1 MITSGGIRLA
11 GEYVFK
17 QDRMSENW
25 YVVHTQPRGE
35 KMLKALLDRE
45 PAVADTYLPMRQ
57 QFAIVGGQ
65 RVSRMALTMPG
76 LVFVRGNKNQLVALL
91 REKSGA
97 SRLMVDSSRKE
108 KDAMVVADSEMT
120 AFRLFNDNTAG
131 QLMMLRSP
139 FCNFT
144 SADRI
149 RIMSGPFAGY
159 EGYIREI
166 GGDNKLIFKVGSMAI
181 ALSNVMRYDVAVV
194 ENHHAST
201 ETSLQLRIAD
211 SLRARLEEA
220 GHVDDACDRLRD
232 IMTGAA
238 GMPAAFTDADRA
250 DARSLAQFC
259 ASDRKRIDSIVDS
272 APLRRFLTPTAETG
286 TLRHSSFVEHRLPVA
301 LGDDRFTAH
310 VAEYPDRRTAACW
323 GEFAE
328 AICALAPDQRAALID
343 KLQRYGLTAFA
354 TAVEG
359 SGQTRFEGAML
370 TSATLA
376 PEALAAEG
384 AAIIGE
390 ILASVRARRWR
401 TLLYAVCLR

>member
-1 MITSGGIRLA
+1 MITSGGVRLA

-76 LVFVRGNKNQLVALL
+76 LVFVRGSKNQLVALL

-144 SADRI
+144 SADR
-149 RIMSGPFAGY
+149 
-159 EGYIREI
+159 
-166 GGDNKLIFKVGSMAI
+166 
-181 ALSNVMRYDVAVV
+181 
-194 ENHHAST
+194 
-201 ETSLQLRIAD
+201 
-211 SLRARLEEA
+211 
-220 GHVDDACDRLRD
+220 
-232 IMTGAA
+232 
-238 GMPAAFTDADRA
+238 
-250 DARSLAQFC
+250 
-259 ASDRKRIDSIVDS
+259 KRIDSIVDN

-286 TLRHSSFVEHRLPVA
+286 TLMHKGFVEHRLPVA

-310 VAEYPDRRTAACW
+310 VAEHPDHSTAACW
-323 GEFAE
+323 GEFATE
-328 AICALAPDQRAALID
+328 ICALAPSQRTALID
-343 KLQRYGLTAFA
+343 KLQRYGLMAFA
-354 TAVEG
+354 SAVEG
-359 SGQTRFEGAML
+359 SGHTRFEGAML

>member
-1 MITSGGIRLA
+1 
-11 GEYVFK
+11 
-17 QDRMSENW
+17 MSENW

-144 SADRI
+144 SADR
-149 RIMSGPFAGY
+149 
-159 EGYIREI
+159 
-166 GGDNKLIFKVGSMAI
+166 
-181 ALSNVMRYDVAVV
+181 
-194 ENHHAST
+194 
-201 ETSLQLRIAD
+201 
-211 SLRARLEEA
+211 
-220 GHVDDACDRLRD
+220 
-232 IMTGAA
+232 
-238 GMPAAFTDADRA
+238 
-250 DARSLAQFC
+250 
-259 ASDRKRIDSIVDS
+259 KRIDSIVGN

-286 TLRHSSFVEHRLPVA
+286 TLRHSTFVEHRLPVA

-310 VAEYPDRRTAACW
+310 VAEHPDHSTAACW
-323 GEFAE
+323 GEFATE
-328 AICALAPDQRAALID
+328 ICALAPSQRTALID

-354 TAVEG
+354 SAVEG
-359 SGQTRFEGAML
+359 SGHTRFEGAML

>member
-1 MITSGGIRLA
+1 
-11 GEYVFK
+11 
-17 QDRMSENW
+17 MSENW

-91 REKSGA
+91 REKSVA

-250 DARSLAQFC
+250 EARSLAHFC
-259 ASDRKRIDSIVDS
+259 ASDCKRIDSIVDN
-272 APLRRFLTPTAETG
+272 APLRRFLTPTDETG
-286 TLRHSSFVEHRLPVA
+286 TLMHKGFVEHRLPVA

-310 VAEYPDRRTAACW
+310 VAEHPDHSTAACW

-328 AICALAPDQRAALID
+328 AICALAPSQRTALID
-343 KLQRYGLTAFA
+343 KLRRYGLTAFA
-354 TAVEG
+354 SAVEG
-359 SGQTRFEGAML
+359 CGQTRFEGAML

>member
-1 MITSGGIRLA
+1 
-11 GEYVFK
+11 
-17 QDRMSENW
+17 
-25 YVVHTQPRGE
+25 
-35 KMLKALLDRE
+35 MLKALLDRE

-91 REKSGA
+91 REKSGT

-286 TLRHSSFVEHRLPVA
+286 TLRHSTFVEHRLPVA

-310 VAEYPDRRTAACW
+310 VAEHPDHSTAACW
-323 GEFAE
+323 GEFAT
-328 AICALAPDQRAALID
+328 AICALAPSQRTALID

-354 TAVEG
+354 SAVEG

>member
-1 MITSGGIRLA
+1 
-11 GEYVFK
+11 
-17 QDRMSENW
+17 MSENW

-250 DARSLAQFC
+250 EARSLAQFC
-259 ASDRKRIDSIVDS
+259 ASDRKRIDSIVGN

-286 TLRHSSFVEHRLPVA
+286 TLMHKGFVEHRLPVA

-310 VAEYPDRRTAACW
+310 VAEHPDHSTAACW
-323 GEFAE
+323 GEFAT
-328 AICALAPDQRAALID
+328 AICALAPDQCAALID
-343 KLQRYGLTAFA
+343 KLRRYGLTTFA
-354 TAVEG
+354 SAVEG
-359 SGQTRFEGAML
+359 NGHTRFEGVML

>member
-1 MITSGGIRLA
+1 
-11 GEYVFK
+11 
-17 QDRMSENW
+17 
-25 YVVHTQPRGE
+25 
-35 KMLKALLDRE
+35 MLKALLDRE

-91 REKSGA
+91 REKSVA

-220 GHVDDACDRLRD
+220 GHVDDACDCLRD

-250 DARSLAQFC
+250 DARSLAHFC
-259 ASDRKRIDSIVDS
+259 ASDRKRIDSIVGN

-286 TLRHSSFVEHRLPVA
+286 TLMHKGFVEHRLPTA

-323 GEFAE
+323 GEFAT
-328 AICALAPDQRAALID
+328 AICALAPGQRAALID
-343 KLQRYGLTAFA
+343 KLRRYGLTTFA
-354 TAVEG
+354 SAVEG
-359 SGQTRFEGAML
+359 CGQTRFEGAML

>member
-1 MITSGGIRLA
+1 
-11 GEYVFK
+11 
-17 QDRMSENW
+17 MSENW

-250 DARSLAQFC
+250 DTRSLAHFC
-259 ASDRKRIDSIVDS
+259 ASDRKRIDSIVGN

-286 TLRHSSFVEHRLPVA
+286 TLMHQDFVEHRLPSA

-328 AICALAPDQRAALID
+328 AICALAPSQRAALID
-343 KLQRYGLTAFA
+343 KLRRYGLTAFA
-354 TAVEG
+354 SAVEG
-359 SGQTRFEGAML
+359 SAQTRFEGVML

>member
-1 MITSGGIRLA
+1 
-11 GEYVFK
+11 
-17 QDRMSENW
+17 MSENW

-250 DARSLAQFC
+250 EARSLAHFC
-259 ASDRKRIDSIVDS
+259 ASDRKRIDSIVGN

-286 TLRHSSFVEHRLPVA
+286 TLMHKGFVEHRLPVA

-310 VAEYPDRRTAACW
+310 VAEHPDHSTAACW

-343 KLQRYGLTAFA
+343 KLRRYGLTAFA

>member
-1 MITSGGIRLA
+1 
-11 GEYVFK
+11 
-17 QDRMSENW
+17 
-25 YVVHTQPRGE
+25 
-35 KMLKALLDRE
+35 
-45 PAVADTYLPMRQ
+45 
-57 QFAIVGGQ
+57 
-65 RVSRMALTMPG
+65 
-76 LVFVRGNKNQLVALL
+76 
-91 REKSGA
+91 
-97 SRLMVDSSRKE
+97 
-108 KDAMVVADSEMT
+108 
-120 AFRLFNDNTAG
+120 
-131 QLMMLRSP
+131 
-139 FCNFT
+139 
-144 SADRI
+144 
-149 RIMSGPFAGY
+149 
-159 EGYIREI
+159 
-166 GGDNKLIFKVGSMAI
+166 MAI

-259 ASDRKRIDSIVDS
+259 ASDRKRIDSIVGN

-286 TLRHSSFVEHRLPVA
+286 TLMHKGFVEHRLPVA

-310 VAEYPDRRTAACW
+310 VAEHLNHSTAACW
-323 GEFAE
+323 GEFAT
-328 AICALAPDQRAALID
+328 AICALAPSQRTALID
-343 KLQRYGLTAFA
+343 KLRRYGLTAFA
-354 TAVEG
+354 SAVEG
-359 SGQTRFEGAML
+359 SGHTRFEGAML

-384 AAIIGE
+384 AAIISE

>member
-1 MITSGGIRLA
+1 
-11 GEYVFK
+11 
-17 QDRMSENW
+17 MSENW

-250 DARSLAQFC
+250 DARSLAHFC
-259 ASDRKRIDSIVDS
+259 ASDNALTASWTALRCAASLRPPQRQARSCIKASLNTGCQPRSATTASQPMWRNIPTTAQPPAGASLPQRY
-272 APLRRFLTPTAETG
+272 APLR
-286 TLRHSSFVEHRLPVA
+286 HRSAQP
-301 LGDDRFTAH
+301 
-310 VAEYPDRRTAACW
+310 
-323 GEFAE
+323 
-328 AICALAPDQRAALID
+328 
-343 KLQRYGLTAFA
+343 
-354 TAVEG
+354 
-359 SGQTRFEGAML
+359 SL
-370 TSATLA
+370 TSCNATD
-376 PEALAAEG
+376 
-384 AAIIGE
+384 
-390 ILASVRARRWR
+390 
-401 TLLYAVCLR
+401 

>member
-1 MITSGGIRLA
+1 
-11 GEYVFK
+11 
-17 QDRMSENW
+17 
-25 YVVHTQPRGE
+25 
-35 KMLKALLDRE
+35 MLKALLDRE

-250 DARSLAQFC
+250 DARSLAHFC
-259 ASDRKRIDSIVDS
+259 ASDRKRIDSIVGN

-286 TLRHSSFVEHRLPVA
+286 TLRHSTFVEHRLPVA

-310 VAEYPDRRTAACW
+310 VAEHPDHSTAACW
-323 GEFAE
+323 GEFATE
-328 AICALAPDQRAALID
+328 ICALAPSQRTALID

-354 TAVEG
+354 SAVEG
-359 SGQTRFEGAML
+359 SGHTRFEGAML

-376 PEALAAEG
+376 PEAFAAEG

>member
-1 MITSGGIRLA
+1 
-11 GEYVFK
+11 
-17 QDRMSENW
+17 MSENW

-250 DARSLAQFC
+250 DARSLAHFC
-259 ASDRKRIDSIVDS
+259 ASDRKRIDSIVGN

-310 VAEYPDRRTAACW
+310 VAEHPDHSTAACW
-323 GEFAE
+323 GEFAT
-328 AICALAPDQRAALID
+328 AICALAPSQRTALID

-354 TAVEG
+354 SAVEG
-359 SGQTRFEGAML
+359 SGHTRFEDAML
-370 TSATLA
+370 TSVTLA

-384 AAIIGE
+384 AAIISE

>member
-1 MITSGGIRLA
+1 
-11 GEYVFK
+11 
-17 QDRMSENW
+17 MSENW

-45 PAVADTYLPMRQ
+45 PAVVDTYLPMRQ

-97 SRLMVDSSRKE
+97 ARLMVDSSRKE

-220 GHVDDACDRLRD
+220 GHVDDACDR
-232 IMTGAA
+232 
-238 GMPAAFTDADRA
+238 
-250 DARSLAQFC
+250 
-259 ASDRKRIDSIVDS
+259 KRIDSIVGN

-286 TLRHSSFVEHRLPVA
+286 TLRHSTFVEHRLPVA

-310 VAEYPDRRTAACW
+310 VAEHPDHSTAACW
-323 GEFAE
+323 GEFATE
-328 AICALAPDQRAALID
+328 ICALAPSQRTALID
-343 KLQRYGLTAFA
+343 KLRRYGLTAFA
-354 TAVEG
+354 SAVEG
-359 SGQTRFEGAML
+359 SGHTRFEGAML

-384 AAIIGE
+384 AAIISE

>member
-1 MITSGGIRLA
+1 
-11 GEYVFK
+11 
-17 QDRMSENW
+17 MSENW

-238 GMPAAFTDADRA
+238 GMPTAFTDADRA

-259 ASDRKRIDSIVDS
+259 ASDRKRIDSIVGN

-286 TLRHSSFVEHRLPVA
+286 TLMHKGFVEHRLPVA

-343 KLQRYGLTAFA
+343 KLRRYGLTAFA

-359 SGQTRFEGAML
+359 CGQTRFEGAML

>member
-1 MITSGGIRLA
+1 
-11 GEYVFK
+11 
-17 QDRMSENW
+17 MSENW

-232 IMTGAA
+232 IMTGTA

-250 DARSLAQFC
+250 EARSLAHFC
-259 ASDRKRIDSIVDS
+259 ASDRKRIDSIVDN

-286 TLRHSSFVEHRLPVA
+286 TLMHQGFVEHRLPAA
-301 LGDDRFTAH
+301 LGDDCFTAH
-310 VAEYPDRRTAACW
+310 VAEYPDHSTVACW
-323 GEFAE
+323 GEFATE
-328 AICALAPDQRAALID
+328 ICALAPSQRTALID
-343 KLQRYGLTAFA
+343 KLRRYGLTAFA
-354 TAVEG
+354 SAVEG
-359 SGQTRFEGAML
+359 SGHTRFEGAML

-384 AAIIGE
+384 AAIISE

>member
-1 MITSGGIRLA
+1 
-11 GEYVFK
+11 
-17 QDRMSENW
+17 
-25 YVVHTQPRGE
+25 
-35 KMLKALLDRE
+35 
-45 PAVADTYLPMRQ
+45 
-57 QFAIVGGQ
+57 
-65 RVSRMALTMPG
+65 
-76 LVFVRGNKNQLVALL
+76 
-91 REKSGA
+91 
-97 SRLMVDSSRKE
+97 
-108 KDAMVVADSEMT
+108 MVVADSEMT

-250 DARSLAQFC
+250 DARSLAHFC
-259 ASDRKRIDSIVDS
+259 ASDRKRIDSIVGN

-286 TLRHSSFVEHRLPVA
+286 TLMHKGFVEHRLPAA

-310 VAEYPDRRTAACW
+310 VAEHPDHSTAACW
-323 GEFAE
+323 GEFAT
-328 AICALAPDQRAALID
+328 AICALAPSQRTALID
-343 KLQRYGLTAFA
+343 KLRRYGLTAFA
-354 TAVEG
+354 SAVEG
-359 SGQTRFEGAML
+359 SGHTRFEGAML

-384 AAIIGE
+384 AAIISE

>member
-1 MITSGGIRLA
+1 
-11 GEYVFK
+11 
-17 QDRMSENW
+17 MSENW

-76 LVFVRGNKNQLVALL
+76 LVFVRGNKNHIVALL

-343 KLQRYGLTAFA
+343 KLRRYGLTAFA

-359 SGQTRFEGAML
+359 SAQTRFEGAML

>member
-1 MITSGGIRLA
+1 
-11 GEYVFK
+11 
-17 QDRMSENW
+17 MSENW

-45 PAVADTYLPMRQ
+45 PAVADTYLAMRQ

-259 ASDRKRIDSIVDS
+259 ASDRKRIDSIVGN
-272 APLRRFLTPTAETG
+272 APLRRFLTTTAETG
-286 TLRHSSFVEHRLPVA
+286 TLMHKGIVEHRLPAA

-343 KLQRYGLTAFA
+343 KLRRYGLTAFA

-359 SGQTRFEGAML
+359 SAQTRFEGAML

>member
-1 MITSGGIRLA
+1 
-11 GEYVFK
+11 
-17 QDRMSENW
+17 MSENW

-232 IMTGAA
+232 IMTDAA

-250 DARSLAQFC
+250 EARSLAHFC
-259 ASDRKRIDSIVDS
+259 ASDRKRIDSIVGN

-286 TLRHSSFVEHRLPVA
+286 TLMHKGFVEHRLPVA

-310 VAEYPDRRTAACW
+310 VAEYPDHSTAACW
-323 GEFAE
+323 GEFAT

-343 KLQRYGLTAFA
+343 KLRRYGLTAFA

-359 SGQTRFEGAML
+359 SAQTRFEGAML

>member
-1 MITSGGIRLA
+1 
-11 GEYVFK
+11 
-17 QDRMSENW
+17 MSENW

-211 SLRARLEEA
+211 SLHARLEEA

-250 DARSLAQFC
+250 EARSLAQFC
-259 ASDRKRIDSIVDS
+259 ASDRKRIDSIVGN

-310 VAEYPDRRTAACW
+310 VAEHPDHSTAACW
-323 GEFAE
+323 GEFAT
-328 AICALAPDQRAALID
+328 AICALAPSQRTALID
-343 KLQRYGLTAFA
+343 KLRRYGLTAFA
-354 TAVEG
+354 SAVEG
-359 SGQTRFEGAML
+359 SGHTRFEGTML

-376 PEALAAEG
+376 PEAFAAEG
-384 AAIIGE
+384 VAIIGE

>member
-1 MITSGGIRLA
+1 
-11 GEYVFK
+11 
-17 QDRMSENW
+17 MSENW

-181 ALSNVMRYDVAVV
+181 ALSNVMR
-194 ENHHAST
+194 
-201 ETSLQLRIAD
+201 
-211 SLRARLEEA
+211 
-220 GHVDDACDRLRD
+220 
-232 IMTGAA
+232 
-238 GMPAAFTDADRA
+238 
-250 DARSLAQFC
+250 
-259 ASDRKRIDSIVDS
+259 IDSIVDN

-286 TLRHSSFVEHRLPVA
+286 TLMHKGFVEHRLPVA

-310 VAEYPDRRTAACW
+310 VAEHPDRRTAACW

-328 AICALAPDQRAALID
+328 AICALAPSQRTALID

-354 TAVEG
+354 SAVEG
-359 SGQTRFEGAML
+359 SGHTRFEGAML
-370 TSATLA
+370 TSVTLA

-384 AAIIGE
+384 AAIISE

>member
-250 DARSLAQFC
+250 EARSLAHFC
-259 ASDRKRIDSIVDS
+259 ASDRKRIDSIVGN

-286 TLRHSSFVEHRLPVA
+286 TLMHQGFVEHRLPVA

-310 VAEYPDRRTAACW
+310 VAEHPDHSTAACW
-323 GEFAE
+323 GEFAT
-328 AICALAPDQRAALID
+328 AICALAPSQRTALID

-354 TAVEG
+354 SAVEG
-359 SGQTRFEGAML
+359 SGYTRFEGAML

>member
-1 MITSGGIRLA
+1 
-11 GEYVFK
+11 
-17 QDRMSENW
+17 MSENW

-250 DARSLAQFC
+250 EARSLAHFC
-259 ASDRKRIDSIVDS
+259 ASDRKRIDSIVGN

-286 TLRHSSFVEHRLPVA
+286 TLMHKGFVEHRLPVA

-310 VAEYPDRRTAACW
+310 VAEHPDHSTAACW
-323 GEFAE
+323 GEFAT
-328 AICALAPDQRAALID
+328 AICALAPSQRTALID
-343 KLQRYGLTAFA
+343 KLRRYGLTAFA
-354 TAVEG
+354 SAVEG
-359 SGQTRFEGAML
+359 CGQTRFEGAML

-384 AAIIGE
+384 VAIIGE

>member
-1 MITSGGIRLA
+1 
-11 GEYVFK
+11 
-17 QDRMSENW
+17 MSENW

-144 SADRI
+144 SADR
-149 RIMSGPFAGY
+149 
-159 EGYIREI
+159 
-166 GGDNKLIFKVGSMAI
+166 
-181 ALSNVMRYDVAVV
+181 
-194 ENHHAST
+194 
-201 ETSLQLRIAD
+201 
-211 SLRARLEEA
+211 
-220 GHVDDACDRLRD
+220 
-232 IMTGAA
+232 
-238 GMPAAFTDADRA
+238 
-250 DARSLAQFC
+250 
-259 ASDRKRIDSIVDS
+259 KRIDSIVGN

-286 TLRHSSFVEHRLPVA
+286 TLMHKGFVEHRLPAA

-310 VAEYPDRRTAACW
+310 VAEHPDHSTAACW
-323 GEFAE
+323 GEFAT
-328 AICALAPDQRAALID
+328 AICALAPSQRTALID

-354 TAVEG
+354 SAVEG
-359 SGQTRFEGAML
+359 SGHTRFEGVML

>member
-1 MITSGGIRLA
+1 
-11 GEYVFK
+11 
-17 QDRMSENW
+17 MSENW

-45 PAVADTYLPMRQ
+45 PVVADTYLPMRQ

-259 ASDRKRIDSIVDS
+259 ASDRKRIDSIVDN
-272 APLRRFLTPTAETG
+272 AQLRRFLTPTSETG
-286 TLRHSSFVEHRLPVA
+286 TLMHKGFVEHRLPVA

-310 VAEYPDRRTAACW
+310 VAEHPDHSTAACW
-323 GEFAE
+323 GEFAT
-328 AICALAPDQRAALID
+328 AICALAPSQRTALID

-354 TAVEG
+354 SAVEG

>member
-1 MITSGGIRLA
+1 
-11 GEYVFK
+11 
-17 QDRMSENW
+17 MSENW

-65 RVSRMALTMPG
+65 RVSRMVLTMPG

-97 SRLMVDSSRKE
+97 SRLMVDLSRKE

-250 DARSLAQFC
+250 DARSLAHFC

-286 TLRHSSFVEHRLPVA
+286 TLMHQGFVEHRLPVA
-301 LGDDRFTAH
+301 LADDRFTAH
-310 VAEYPDRRTAACW
+310 VAEHPDHSTAACW
-323 GEFAE
+323 GEFAT
-328 AICALAPDQRAALID
+328 AICALAPSQRTALID
-343 KLQRYGLTAFA
+343 KLRRYGLMAFA
-354 TAVEG
+354 SAVEG

-384 AAIIGE
+384 VAIIGE

>member
-1 MITSGGIRLA
+1 
-11 GEYVFK
+11 
-17 QDRMSENW
+17 MSENW

-91 REKSGA
+91 REKSVA

-201 ETSLQLRIAD
+201 ETSLQLRIVD

-250 DARSLAQFC
+250 DIRSLAQFC
-259 ASDRKRIDSIVDS
+259 ASDRKRIDSIVGN

-286 TLRHSSFVEHRLPVA
+286 TLMHQGFVEHRLPVA

-310 VAEYPDRRTAACW
+310 VAEHPDHSTAACW
-323 GEFAE
+323 GEFAT
-328 AICALAPDQRAALID
+328 AICALAPSQRTALID

-354 TAVEG
+354 SAVEG
-359 SGQTRFEGAML
+359 SGYTRFEGAML

>member
-1 MITSGGIRLA
+1 
-11 GEYVFK
+11 
-17 QDRMSENW
+17 MSENW

-250 DARSLAQFC
+250 DARSLAHFC
-259 ASDRKRIDSIVDS
+259 ASDRKRIDSIVGN

-286 TLRHSSFVEHRLPVA
+286 TLMHQGFVEHRLPSA

-328 AICALAPDQRAALID
+328 AICALAPSQRTALID
-343 KLQRYGLTAFA
+343 KLRRYGLTAFA
-354 TAVEG
+354 SAVEG

-370 TSATLA
+370 TSVTLA

-384 AAIIGE
+384 AAIISE

>member
-1 MITSGGIRLA
+1 
-11 GEYVFK
+11 
-17 QDRMSENW
+17 
-25 YVVHTQPRGE
+25 
-35 KMLKALLDRE
+35 MLKALLDRE

-250 DARSLAQFC
+250 EARSLAHFC
-259 ASDRKRIDSIVDS
+259 ASDRKRIDSIVGN

-286 TLRHSSFVEHRLPVA
+286 TLMHQGFVEHRLPVA

-310 VAEYPDRRTAACW
+310 VAEHPDHSTAACW
-323 GEFAE
+323 GEFAT
-328 AICALAPDQRAALID
+328 AICALAPSQRTALID

-354 TAVEG
+354 SAVEG
-359 SGQTRFEGAML
+359 SGYTRFEGAML

>member
-1 MITSGGIRLA
+1 
-11 GEYVFK
+11 
-17 QDRMSENW
+17 MSENW

-238 GMPAAFTDADRA
+238 GMPAAFTDTDRA
-250 DARSLAQFC
+250 EARSLAHFC
-259 ASDRKRIDSIVDS
+259 ASDRKRIDSIVGN

-286 TLRHSSFVEHRLPVA
+286 TLMHKGFVEHRLPVA

-310 VAEYPDRRTAACW
+310 VAEHPDHSTAACW
-323 GEFAE
+323 GEFAT
-328 AICALAPDQRAALID
+328 AICALAPSQRTALID

-354 TAVEG
+354 SAVEG
-359 SGQTRFEGAML
+359 SGYTRFEGAML

>member
-1 MITSGGIRLA
+1 
-11 GEYVFK
+11 
-17 QDRMSENW
+17 MSENW

-220 GHVDDACDRLRD
+220 G
-232 IMTGAA
+232 AA

-259 ASDRKRIDSIVDS
+259 ASDRKRIDSIVGS

-286 TLRHSSFVEHRLPVA
+286 TLMHQGFVEHRLPAV

-310 VAEYPDRRTAACW
+310 VAEHPDHSTAACW
-323 GEFAE
+323 GEFAT
-328 AICALAPDQRAALID
+328 AICALAPSQRTALID
-343 KLQRYGLTAFA
+343 KLRRYGLTAFA
-354 TAVEG
+354 SAVEG
-359 SGQTRFEGAML
+359 SGHTRFEGVML

>member
-1 MITSGGIRLA
+1 
-11 GEYVFK
+11 
-17 QDRMSENW
+17 MSENW

-250 DARSLAQFC
+250 EARSLAQFC
-259 ASDRKRIDSIVDS
+259 ASDRKRIDSIVGN

-286 TLRHSSFVEHRLPVA
+286 TLRHSTFVEHRLPVA

-310 VAEYPDRRTAACW
+310 VAEHPDHSTAACW
-323 GEFAE
+323 GEFATE
-328 AICALAPDQRAALID
+328 ICALAPSQRTALID
-343 KLQRYGLTAFA
+343 KLRRYGLTAFA
-354 TAVEG
+354 SAVEG
-359 SGQTRFEGAML
+359 SGHTRFEDAML
-370 TSATLA
+370 TSVTLA

-384 AAIIGE
+384 AAIISE

>member
-1 MITSGGIRLA
+1 
-11 GEYVFK
+11 
-17 QDRMSENW
+17 MSENW

-45 PAVADTYLPMRQ
+45 PAVADTYLPIRQ

-91 REKSGA
+91 REKSGT

-250 DARSLAQFC
+250 EARSLAQFC
-259 ASDRKRIDSIVDS
+259 ASDRKRIDSIVGN

-286 TLRHSSFVEHRLPVA
+286 TLRHSTFVEHRLPVA

-310 VAEYPDRRTAACW
+310 VAEHPDHSTAACW
-323 GEFAE
+323 GEFAT
-328 AICALAPDQRAALID
+328 AICALAPSQRTALID

-354 TAVEG
+354 SAVEG

>member
-1 MITSGGIRLA
+1 
-11 GEYVFK
+11 
-17 QDRMSENW
+17 MSDNW

-76 LVFVRGNKNQLVALL
+76 LVFVRGNKNHIVALL

-220 GHVDDACDRLRD
+220 GHVDDACDRLCD

-238 GMPAAFTDADRA
+238 GMPATFTDADRA
-250 DARSLAQFC
+250 DARSLAHFC
-259 ASDRKRIDSIVDS
+259 ASDRKRIDSIVGN

-286 TLRHSSFVEHRLPVA
+286 TLMHQGFVEHRLPSA

-328 AICALAPDQRAALID
+328 AICALAPSQRTALID
-343 KLQRYGLTAFA
+343 KLRRYGLTAFA

-370 TSATLA
+370 TSVTLA

>member
-1 MITSGGIRLA
+1 
-11 GEYVFK
+11 
-17 QDRMSENW
+17 MSENW

-91 REKSGA
+91 REKSVA

-259 ASDRKRIDSIVDS
+259 ASDRKCIDSIVGN

-286 TLRHSSFVEHRLPVA
+286 TLMHKGFVEHRLPVA
-301 LGDDRFTAH
+301 FGDDRFTAH
-310 VAEYPDRRTAACW
+310 VAEHPDHSTAACW

-328 AICALAPDQRAALID
+328 AICALAPSQRTALID
-343 KLQRYGLTAFA
+343 KLRRYGLTAFA
-354 TAVEG
+354 SAVEG
-359 SGQTRFEGAML
+359 CGQTRFEGAML